1 MTYGE
6 PLWYAPR
13 VAKPIPTYVMLLGGA
28 AALGVL
34 FLATRSSADSSSART
49 WPVVPNRGILSA
61 FGTPRYTAGNRT
73 HAGVDV
79 AAFNGD
85 KVVAMN
91 DGEVLHL
98 VTGYSIGAGL
108 SAVAIAH
115 PDADYIYG
123 EIDVLVKPGQTVKA
137 GDVIGT
143 VRQNSSGPGHQML
156 HLEAWE
162 SGHAPSAFTPW
173 YVGSPPPPHLLDAGK
188 MIAPLASTGTK
199 P

>member
-1 MTYGE
+1 MKLPST
-6 PLWYAPR
+6 
-13 VAKPIPTYVMLLGGA
+13 PILLLGGA
-28 AALGVL
+28 AALGVV
-34 FLATRSSADSSSART
+34 FLATRSFADSTSTRT

-61 FGTPRYTAGNRT
+61 FGTPRYTSGNRI

-85 KVVAMN
+85 KVVAID

-123 EIDVLVKPGQTVKA
+123 EIDVTAKPGQLVKA

-162 SGHAPSAFTPW
+162 SGYAPSAFTPW
-173 YVGSPPPPHLLDAGK
+173 YVGKPPPAHLLDAGQ
-188 MIAPLASTGTK
+188 MIAPLLGTGTK